1 MVPFSRRGRGMT
13 VIHFLLDG
21 RLQSN
26 WRGLQMAP
34 LALKMPELGEVFQF
48 KTEQLY
54 FEFNWTEV
62 CGYNIRIGKCP
73 MWLLPVTGR
82 QGCRTLSELLTVAQT
97 VVLTCSP
104 CCSR

>member
-1 MVPFSRRGRGMT
+1 MT